1 MYVYEQEAN
10 TKHIGKKKKAY
21 AELFDVEPSA
31 SNVEA
36 LRIKKALSG

>member
-1 MYVYEQEAN
+1 MNKRLTPSTLA
-10 TKHIGKKKKAY
+10 KKKAY

-36 LRIKKALSG
+36 LRIKKPLSG